1 MSELLPGRTVES
13 GTASGLPLRLA
24 APLSFWGGFDA
35 ENGLVIEQGHPDQG
49 VSLQGRLL
57 LMERA
62 KGSSSSSSVLAEA
75 LRHGTGPCAMV
86 MREADLIIALGAI
99 VARELYGV
107 VMPIV
112 VVDADVWQQ
121 LCTVE
126 GRLLVTALDDG
137 SAWLSLPGP
146 QVAL

>member
-13 GTASGLPLRLA
+13 GSASGLPLRLA

-35 ENGLVIEQGHPDQG
+35 ESGLVIEQGHPDHG
-49 VSLQGRLL
+49 TSLQGRLL

-75 LRHGTGPCAMV
+75 LRHGTAPCAMV
-86 MREADLIIALGAI
+86 MREADLIVALGAI

-112 VVDADVWQQ
+112 VVDAAVWQR
-121 LCTVE
+121 LCLVE
-126 GRLLVTALDDG
+126 GPLTVTALDDG
-137 SAWLSLPGP
+137 SASLRLP
-146 QVAL
+146 